1 LLRLSDYDVSG
12 HIVDCNAKGW
22 FSAMILLGYIIKIF
36 LSRSAQLK
44 NVFSGSVSKVD
55 TQLGNL
61 REET

>member
-1 LLRLSDYDVSG
+1 MMFLDM
-12 HIVDCNAKGW
+12 VDCNAKGW

>member
-1 LLRLSDYDVSG
+1 M
-12 HIVDCNAKGW
+12 VDCNAKGW